1 MGRRSRVPMLRRAW
15 WSVDIEVHHHGMEV
29 RRKLPDGTG
38 VFFID
43 HPSAPILPGQ
53 PRRPRRQ
60 NRNGRGSPA
69 CQVLQKFAALSMA
82 AARGKGPAPGLT
94 PRQSTAAL
102 FPSMRA
108 RLAHQQVAPARA
120 KIPVGTLYSK
130 AHGETLNEKPA
141 WPAAPH
147 EHCWLIGCIFAG
159 FAKEHRAISAPTARL
174 SLQNFTR
181 VTPARKRSLLAR
193 CPQANAA

>member
-29 RRKLPDGTG
+29 RRKLPGGTG
-38 VFFID
+38 VFLYRPPFGAD
-43 HPSAPILPGQ
+43 PSWATEA
-53 PRRPRRQ
+53 PRRQ

-69 CQVLQKFAALSMA
+69 CQRLQKFAALSMA
-82 AARGKGPAPGLT
+82 AARGKGPAPGLN

-130 AHGETLNEKPA
+130 AHGETAERKTCL
-141 WPAAPH
+141 
-147 EHCWLIGCIFAG
+147 AG
-159 FAKEHRAISAPTARL
+159 SPT
-174 SLQNFTR
+174 
-181 VTPARKRSLLAR
+181 
-193 CPQANAA
+193 